1 MHENEIAK
9 SVVQCA
15 LDVHRALG
23 PGLLESTYQA
33 CLAYELNKAD
43 LSVKTESAVPVIY
56 KEVKLECGYSIDIWI
71 ERKVILEI
79 KSVAALND
87 VHLAQILTYLKLTGN
102 RLGFLLNFTVSRIK
116 YGIRRVVN
124 NL

>member
-1 MHENEIAK
+1 MNENEIAK

-87 VHLAQILTYLKLTGN
+87 VHLAQILTYHKLTGN